1 MQSLLRQLRENRKAN
16 SEHQPQR
23 LESTGQIAP
32 SAVQIEPW
40 VDQPL
45 SADLAQQLSDIAG
58 LFPHFHASLAALNA
72 WQLRAVF
79 AQDDAA
85 LVRAQ
90 VGSGKTAV
98 LVHKV
103 LWLHL
108 CHAVPLCDMAVL
120 TFTNKAANEIRERI
134 CTLAQ
139 IGTERLR
146 GEDTWLIGTFHGVA
160 RALLQKSLAIERTGW
175 SRNFSVLDETQR
187 AELWQRL
194 IDQNHLNIGYVNK
207 LPARMEALRRGK
219 LRYGGMKSDDDLQE
233 LHLLAKRERQRI
245 NALDFDDLIE
255 LAVELLPRAG
265 NPRPKWVIV
274 DEFQDCEPRE
284 LQMLRNLRGDSAK
297 FFAVGD
303 PMQVIYAWRGSSPK
317 LFDKVQDEFG
327 CVQYSLPVNY
337 RSTLHILAAARAVL
351 GKQILQQNCPTA
363 ELVGVRPAGHR
374 LVIRRQ
380 HNAFL
385 EAVYLAHALQTQRKN
400 GVRWREMAILFRTRR
415 QGTALAAVLRDH
427 AIPCREGARASA
439 EDMPA
444 AKWLLRL
451 LRAALGSGE
460 LDDFR
465 GILTD
470 THFGSAG
477 AKSWNSRSWQV
488 FLSDAPQPDATAVG
502 QAAAA
507 ADYLSVQAHKK
518 KEPREQRDLL
528 DAADDCRI
536 LAGLAHWIA
545 ARAENELLA
554 TEMWQH
560 LDLDRRLRPASQ
572 HHERDRRH
580 ARLLVDKLVQG
591 TQRNAPTVQGW
602 LNALDE
608 LTLIGLPSLLEVGDD
623 AVDEVKLLTL
633 HAAKGLEFRY
643 VYISGVNQGL
653 VPLAS
658 TWGDAAA
665 DAEERRL
672 LFVGITRA
680 RDQVELGYFQEP
692 PYPQA
697 QASPSPYLYQMPAE
711 TTDWQDAQLSV
722 VPQVQPAIAPVHPT
736 TKTATDTDVAA
747 YAVEQRVRHARYGV
761 GSVVEVTDDDITC
774 VFNKFGQKT
783 FSRLMCPLTPDG

>member
-16 SEHQPQR
+16 SALPGHAP
-23 LESTGQIAP
+23 ESP
-32 SAVQIEPW
+32 SQTVVSSPVVEQW
-40 VDQPL
+40 LDQPL
-45 SADLAQQLSDIAG
+45 APELAQQLNDIAES
-58 LFPHFHASLAALNA
+58 FPHFHASLAKLNA

-103 LWLHL
+103 IWLHL
-108 CHAVPLCDMAVL
+108 CHAIPLADMAVL
-120 TFTNKAANEIRERI
+120 TFTNKAAREIRQRI
-134 CTLAQ
+134 SALAQ
-139 IGTERLR
+139 TSSKSIRDD
-146 GEDTWLIGTFHGVA
+146 DTWLVGTFHGVA
-160 RALLQKSLAIERTGW
+160 RALLQKSLPVERTGW
-175 SRNFSVLDETQR
+175 TRNFRVLDETQR
-187 AELWQRL
+187 SELWQRL
-194 IDQNHLNIGYVNK
+194 IEQNHLNIGYINK

-255 LAVELLPRAG
+255 LTVELLPLAQ
-265 NPRPKWVIV
+265 NAPPKWVIV

-284 LQMLRNLRGDSAK
+284 LQMLRHLRGETAK

-317 LFDKVQDEFG
+317 LFDKIQEEFG
-327 CVQYSLPVNY
+327 CVEYSLPVNY

-351 GKQILQQNCPTA
+351 GKQILQQSAPTA
-363 ELVGVRPAGHR
+363 ELIGVRPAGER

-385 EAVYLAHALQTQRKN
+385 EGVYLVHALQMQRKA
-400 GVRWREMAILFRTRR
+400 GVLWREMAILFRMRR
-415 QGTALAAVLRDH
+415 QGTALAAILRDH
-427 AIPCREGARASA
+427 GIPCRDGARASA
-439 EDMPA
+439 DDMPA

-451 LRAALGSGE
+451 LRTGLGCLEMADLRAL
-460 LDDFR
+460 
-465 GILTD
+465 LTD
-470 THFGSAG
+470 TQFGSVT
-477 AKSWNSRSWQV
+477 AKSWNNRSWQV
-488 FLSDAPQPDATAVG
+488 FLGDVPQIVTALQG
-502 QAAAA
+502 QATTA
-507 ADYLSVQAHKK
+507 ADFLTALGTKK
-518 KEPREQRDLL
+518 KEPRERRDLL

-536 LAGLAHWIA
+536 LAGLPNWIA

-554 TEMWQH
+554 VELWQH

-580 ARLLVDKLVQG
+580 ARLLLDKVVQQ
-591 TQRNAPTVQGW
+591 TQRNAPTAQGW
-602 LNALDE
+602 LNALND
-608 LTLIGLPSLLEVGDD
+608 LTLIGLPSLLELGDET
-623 AVDEVKLLTL
+623 VDEVKLLTL
-633 HAAKGLEFRY
+633 HSAKGLEFRY

-658 TWGDAAA
+658 TWGDVAA

-697 QASPSPYLYQMPAE
+697 QAAPSPYLYQMPAE
-711 TTDWQDAQLSV
+711 TTDWQDAQMY
-722 VPQVQPAIAPVHPT
+722 VQPHAAITPAQPATTAPALGAVLT
-736 TKTATDTDVAA
+736 FAA
-747 YAVEQRVRHARYGV
+747 GQNVRHARYGI
-761 GSVVEVTDDDITC
+761 GSVTAATDDDITC
-774 VFNKFGQKT
+774 VFNKFGEKT
-783 FSRLMCPLTPDG
+783 FSRLMCPLTHHG

>member
-16 SEHQPQR
+16 SEQQLHPPQSAAQTAPPARDVEQWVRQPLPPDLAEQ
-23 LESTGQIAP
+23 LHQIA
-32 SAVQIEPW
+32 ER
-40 VDQPL
+40 
-45 SADLAQQLSDIAG
+45 
-58 LFPHFHASLAALNA
+58 FPHFHASLATLNA

-79 AQDDAA
+79 GQDDAA

-90 VGSGKTAV
+90 VGSGKTSV

-108 CHAVPLCDMAVL
+108 CHAIPLADMAVL
-120 TFTNKAANEIRERI
+120 TFTNKAASEIRQRI
-134 CTLAQ
+134 SALAQ
-139 IGTERLR
+139 LSTEQIRDD
-146 GEDTWLIGTFHGVA
+146 DTWLVGTFHGVA
-160 RALLQKSLAIERTGW
+160 RALLQKSLPVERTGW
-175 SRNFSVLDETQR
+175 ARNFSVLDESQR

-194 IDQNHLNIGYVNK
+194 IEQNHLNIGYINK

-255 LAVELLPRAG
+255 LAVELLPRSADA
-265 NPRPKWVIV
+265 RPKWVIV

-284 LQMLRNLRGDSAK
+284 LQLLRHLRGETAK

-317 LFDKVQDEFG
+317 LFDKIQEEFG
-327 CVQYSLPVNY
+327 CVEYSLPVNY

-351 GKQILQQNCPTA
+351 GKQILQQNSPTA
-363 ELVGVRPAGHR
+363 ELIGVRDLGQR

-385 EAVYLAHALQTQRKN
+385 EGVYLVHALQTQRKD
-400 GVRWREMAILFRTRR
+400 GVLWREMAILFRMRR
-415 QGTALAAVLRDH
+415 QGTALAAILRDH

-439 EDMPA
+439 DDMPA

-451 LRAALGSGE
+451 LRTALGCLE
-460 LDDFR
+460 MADLR
-465 GILTD
+465 ALLTD
-470 THFGSAG
+470 PQFGSVG
-477 AKSWNSRSWQV
+477 LKSWNNRSWQL
-488 FLSDAPQPDATAVG
+488 FLGEAALPAAIQQNQAT
-502 QAAAA
+502 AA
-507 ADYLSVQAHKK
+507 ADFLTALGKKK
-518 KEPREQRDLL
+518 KEAREQRDLL

-536 LAGLAHWIA
+536 LAELPDWIA
-545 ARAENELLA
+545 ARTDNELLA
-554 TEMWQH
+554 VELWRH

-580 ARLLVDKLVQG
+580 ARLLLDKVVQQ
-591 TQRNAPTVQGW
+591 TQRSAPTVQGW
-602 LNALDE
+602 LKVLND
-608 LTLIGLPSLLEVGDD
+608 LTLFGLPSLLEPGDG
-623 AVDEVKLLTL
+623 AADEVKLLTL
-633 HAAKGLEFRY
+633 HSAKGLEFRY

-658 TWGDAAA
+658 TWGDVAA

-697 QASPSPYLYQMPAE
+697 QATPSPYLYQMPAE

-722 VPQVQPAIAPVHPT
+722 APRAQAAIAQAPPA
-736 TKTATDTDVAA
+736 TAQGPADAVQAYVAGQK
-747 YAVEQRVRHARYGV
+747 VKHARYGV
-761 GSVVEVTDDDITC
+761 GSVVAATEEDITC
-774 VFNKFGQKT
+774 LFNKFGQKT
-783 FSRLMCPLTPDG
+783 FSRLMCPLTRED